1 MSKDFICPRCGKY
14 NDKDW
19 PLNIDGEIVKGGC
32 QDCWEKQCDENW
44 CEYKRIVE
52 GHVKLFEVFFSILK
66 ETGPK

>member
-32 QDCWEKQCDENW
+32 QA
-44 CEYKRIVE
+44 
-52 GHVKLFEVFFSILK
+52 VKVQQF
-66 ETGPK
+66 